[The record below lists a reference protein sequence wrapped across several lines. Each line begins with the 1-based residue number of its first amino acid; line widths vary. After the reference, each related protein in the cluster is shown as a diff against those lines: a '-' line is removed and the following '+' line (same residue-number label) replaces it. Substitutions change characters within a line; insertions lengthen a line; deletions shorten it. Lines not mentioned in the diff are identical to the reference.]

1 MGDVQAAL
9 ERGWDLDDV
18 LSTAIQFVG
27 DADSSYISPFAL
39 FGTSEFVA
47 RRALRCLAEASL
59 TIRETRPRRF
69 RRPQTLT
76 RLTKAGEDAHDHLVQ
91 LRRLDPTA
99 RRQICRTI
107 MLNGLYHDGTVQVDF
122 GWDETWG
129 RIRRPWCSYA
139 GEWLHERRDVE
150 TTLSEFTAA
159 GLVQFEERP
168 TGRLE
173 RTARFYTLTRDGVRC
188 IEEFGGSVKGWKEA
202 YDAEQAEAAADENAE
217 QSAPPVTVSTVINGS
232 VTNLHSGTGNL
243 IVSFD
248 PAAIALL
255 TDQLRASSASL
266 VFHDENER
274 KTLTDAL
281 DRLGNES
288 DPARAAAHASR
299 IRGLFA
305 KAQGPLANVAIG
317 LIDAEL
323 RKLGGLPPGH

>member
-1 MGDVQAAL
+1 M
-9 ERGWDLDDV
+9 
-18 LSTAIQFVG
+18 LSTAIRFIG
-27 DADSSYISPFAL
+27 DADSQYINLLTL

-47 RRALRCLAEASL
+47 GRALRSLAEAGL

-69 RRPQTLT
+69 RRSQTLT
-76 RLTKAGEDAHDHLVQ
+76 RLSKAGEAAHDHLVQ
-91 LRRLDPTA
+91 LRQLTPTA

-107 MLNGLYHDGTVQVDF
+107 MLTGLYHDGTVEVGF
-122 GWDETWG
+122 GWDDTWG
-129 RIRRPWCSYA
+129 RIRRPWCAYA

-150 TTLSEFTAA
+150 TVLSEFAAA

-188 IEEFGGSVKGWKEA
+188 IEEFGGSLKNWKTA
-202 YDAEQAEAAADENAE
+202 HDTEQAETTADENDE
-217 QSAPPVTVSTVINGS
+217 QSAPPVTISTVINGT

-243 IVSFD
+243 IIGFD

-274 KTLTDAL
+274 KTLADTL
-281 DRLGNES
+281 EELGCES